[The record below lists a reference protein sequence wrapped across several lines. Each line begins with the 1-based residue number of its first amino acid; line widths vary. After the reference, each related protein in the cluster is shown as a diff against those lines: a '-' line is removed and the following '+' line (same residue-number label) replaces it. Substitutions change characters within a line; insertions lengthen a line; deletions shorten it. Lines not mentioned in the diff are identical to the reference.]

1 MTAYMSGR
9 RLTVAAETWPI
20 AGTFR
25 ISRGARTETQV
36 VVIEIAEGDAV
47 GRAECVP
54 YPRYGES
61 IADTVEQLTAL
72 EGAVADGLDR
82 QALQTTLP
90 AGAMRN
96 ALDCALWDL
105 DAKRGGTTVWQL
117 AGLAEPKPLVTAY
130 TLSLDTIDAM
140 GASAAANSHRPLLKV
155 KLDGD
160 EVVERIRAIHENAP
174 ASSIIV
180 DANEAWTPK
189 LLAEVAP
196 QLGEL
201 GVEMIEQPLH
211 ADDDSA
217 LDGMARPVPLCAD
230 ESCHDSATVPGLVG
244 RYDLVNIKLEKTG
257 GLTEAFKLA
266 DIAEAAGFGIMVGCM
281 IGTSLSMAPATL
293 VASRARFAD
302 LDGPLLL
309 AQDRDP
315 GITFEG
321 SVMSPP
327 PAALWG

>member
-1 MTAYMSGR
+1 MTADVSGR
-9 RLTVAAETWPI
+9 SLNVAAETWPM
-20 AGTFR
+20 AGVFR
-25 ISRGARTETQV
+25 ISRGARTEAQV
-36 VVIEIAEGDAV
+36 VVVEITEGDAV

-61 IADTVEQLTAL
+61 IADTIEQISAM
-72 EGAVADGLDR
+72 EGAICEGLSRD
-82 QALQTTLP
+82 ALQRALP
-90 AGAMRN
+90 PGAARN

-105 DAKRGGTTVWQL
+105 VAKRDYTTAWRL
-117 AGLAEPKPLVTAY
+117 AGLTQPTPLTTAY
-130 TLSLDTIDAM
+130 TLSLDSTAAM

-155 KLDGD
+155 KLDAD
-160 EVVERIRAIHENAP
+160 AVVERVRAIHENAP
-174 ASSIIV
+174 NSSIIV
-180 DANEAWTPK
+180 DANDAWTPA

-196 QLGEL
+196 LLGEL

-230 ESCHDSATVPGLVG
+230 ESCHDCATVPGLVG

-257 GLTEAFKLA
+257 GLTEALKLA
-266 DIAEAAGFGIMVGCM
+266 DAAEAAGFGIMVGCM

-293 VASRARFAD
+293 VASRARFVD

-309 AQDRDP
+309 AQDRDR
-315 GITFEG
+315 GITYEG
-321 SVMSPP
+321 SIMSPP

>member
-1 MTAYMSGR
+1 MNADKTGR
-9 RLTVAAETWPI
+9 RLTVSAETWPI
-20 AGTFR
+20 AGTFQ
-25 ISRGARTETQV
+25 ITRGARTETQV
-36 VVIEIAEGDAV
+36 VVVEIAEGHAV

-61 IADTVEQLTAL
+61 IAETVAQLTAL
-72 EGAVADGLDR
+72 EGAISDGLDR

-90 AGAMRN
+90 AGALRN

-105 DAKRGGTTVWQL
+105 DAKRAGTTVWQL
-117 AGLAEPKPLVTAY
+117 AGLAEPKPLTTAY
-130 TLSLDTIDAM
+130 TLSLDTLDAM
-140 GASAAANSHRPLLKV
+140 GAAAAANSHRPLLKV

-160 EVVERIRAIHENAP
+160 EVVERIRAIHQNAP
-174 ASSIIV
+174 QSSIIV
-180 DANEAWTPK
+180 DANEAWTPA

-196 QLGEL
+196 RLGEL

-230 ESCHDSATVPGLVG
+230 ESCHDSATVAGLVG

-257 GLTEAFKLA
+257 GLTEALKLA
-266 DIAEAAGFGIMVGCM
+266 DTAEAAGFGIMVGCM

-293 VASRARFAD
+293 VASRARFVD

-309 AQDRDP
+309 ARDRDP

-321 SVMSPP
+321 SIMAPP